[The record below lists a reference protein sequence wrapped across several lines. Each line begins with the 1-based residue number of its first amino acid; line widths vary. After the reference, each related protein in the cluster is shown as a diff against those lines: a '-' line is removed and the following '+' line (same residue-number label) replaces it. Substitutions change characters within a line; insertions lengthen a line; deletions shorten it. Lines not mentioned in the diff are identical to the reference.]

1 MSDEADGADVL
12 VNFGLIVPSTAI
24 VKEGQVSGSGVR
36 ITTSLSIAAHF
47 VGYAR
52 MRTERF
58 GRNICPTR
66 MLACEMPDESLGA
79 EVLLKLWRIDG
90 IENGPRRGIWV
101 QGPDARRTMSLSIA
115 AHFVGYARMRTEK
128 SWNIYPRICPNQD
141 VPVLS

>member
-58 GRNICPTR
+58 GRNICPTVR
-66 MLACEMPDESLGA
+66 
-79 EVLLKLWRIDG
+79 
-90 IENGPRRGIWV
+90 
-101 QGPDARRTMSLSIA
+101 
-115 AHFVGYARMRTEK
+115 
-128 SWNIYPRICPNQD
+128 RICPNQNSPLGSGLHLNSSNL
-141 VPVLS
+141 VIFIPIHHIA